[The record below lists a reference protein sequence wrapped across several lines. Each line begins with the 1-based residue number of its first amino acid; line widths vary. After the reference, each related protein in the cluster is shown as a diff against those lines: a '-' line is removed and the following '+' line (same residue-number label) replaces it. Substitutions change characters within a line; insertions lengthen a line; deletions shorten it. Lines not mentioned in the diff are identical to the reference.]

1 MQIKHLS
8 ITITILFSLLLPNFS
23 QAQGQQPKVVSIPD
37 ANLAAAIREEIGN
50 VITTDTILNLTRLDA
65 PNRGITD
72 LTGLEHAHNLR
83 ELDLSGEYI
92 AGEGYVN
99 SNAIS
104 DFSPIAEL
112 TRLTRLNLSHCG
124 ISDASFVSGLTQL
137 TRLDLG
143 NNSISD
149 ISALANLRQLNQ
161 LYLWYNT
168 ISDVS
173 ALAELKKLTW
183 LMLHDNSISDISPL
197 TALKQLPGLGLG
209 GNNISDVSSLAEL
222 KKLTYLSLWNN
233 TISDIS
239 PLAELKKLTSLS
251 LNGNGI
257 SDVSALAKLMQLT
270 ELGLNGN
277 SISDVSPLAE
287 LKKLDVLNLS
297 ANNISDIAPLVE
309 LNLTGTEWDRTGLDI
324 RWNPL
329 SYASINTHIPAM
341 RAKRIEVAFE
351 NRTPTTLVKISGT
364 AQQGI
369 VNTALP
375 LPFVVEVQ
383 DQQNKAFAGV
393 PVTFSVATGGGKL
406 SATTVPTDAAGR
418 ASAHLTM
425 GRTADTTTVRVTAAK
440 ISQPVQFTAT
450 AILRSTPVP
459 IPDVNLRAEIVKTL
473 RKPPSATITAADLL
487 KLRTLTANNAGILDL
502 TGLQYA
508 SNLTSLSL
516 SNNRISNIALLAGLT
531 QLTTLDLRDNPLS
544 DASVQTHIPQLQ
556 AAGVNIRFDDRT
568 LTHQRPIVRLIYF
581 RPRDRQPLPNIN
593 AQLDRLIK
601 DIQQFYAD
609 QMESHG
615 FGRKTFQ
622 FETDAHGNAVVY
634 HVIGKLED
642 TAYHEEAGIIW
653 DEIHEQFDRSKYIYL
668 TTLDVSSERIG
679 TGDGD
684 TACGVGGGGSYFNK
698 YEGKALLP
706 ASGGCFD
713 FGTAAHELGHAFSLM
728 HDFRNDAYIMSY
740 GSDSDKL
747 SQCAAEWLDVHSAF
761 NSNQSASTAE
771 ATIEML
777 PPSLASPPNAIR
789 LRFKVTDPDGLHQV
803 QLLTETLSGAAK
815 GSQELIACKHLNG
828 ESSNTVNF
836 VTTSLGPANKSVSL
850 QVIDVNGN
858 FQIQIADRTYATS
871 QEFPIDV
878 ASLLPLKV
886 IQVPDRNLATAIRQE
901 IGNTITTHTILNLT
915 RLDAP
920 NRGITDLTGLE
931 HAHNLRELNLGGEYI
946 AGEGDVN
953 SNIISDFS
961 PIAEI
966 TRLTRLNLSHCG
978 ISDAS
983 FVSGL
988 TQLTRLDLGNNSISD
1003 ISALANL
1010 RQLNQL
1016 YLWYNTISD
1025 VSALAELK
1033 KLTWLMLHDNSIS
1046 DISPLTAL
1054 KQLPGLGLGG
1064 NSISDVSSL
1073 AELKKLTY
1081 LSLWNNTISDISPLA
1096 ELKKLTSL
1104 SLNGNSISDVS
1115 SLAELKKLT
1124 YLSLWNNT
1132 ISDISPLAALTQLE
1146 ELRLGDNTISDVSPL
1161 AKLKQ
1166 LTSLSLSGNIIS
1178 DVSAL
1183 TELKHL
1189 SELWLDRNIISDIS
1203 AFAELKK
1210 LTELGLWNNTISDVS
1225 ALAKLIQL
1233 TSLRIGGNTISDV
1246 SALATLTQLTSLE
1259 LWDNNISNIA
1269 PLVKLNLTGTEWD
1282 RTGLDIRGNPLSDAS
1297 INTHIPAMQAKGI
1310 VVAFD
1315 GSDGALT
1322 QDVSGEKIVGPW
1334 LWVIT
1339 PTGGGSGAN
1348 AAASGIDF
1356 LSEMSDGAVTE
1367 SKIATEGATTGTPVG
1382 DSVWTLHT
1390 LSATDSDN
1398 INDMA
1403 NAAGLGSGDIDNH
1416 VAYGSIALDAPRE
1429 QQTIMHAGSD
1439 DAVKVWLN
1447 GELVHNNPID
1457 RGSHDFQDQFPV
1469 TLKKGKNI
1477 LLVAVYE
1484 KRGAWTGFF
1493 GFAADAEYTLILPS
1507 SPRPAWDVNEDGI
1520 VDAKDVILVAE
1531 ALGQQQPEN
1540 PRLDVNGDGV
1550 VDGKDLI
1557 LIAEHLGEGDA
1568 PAAPSHP
1575 ALPLGFTLESVE
1587 QTLNILRA
1595 LDDGTLTFKRG
1606 IANLERLLALFVPEN
1621 TALLHNY
1628 PNPFNPETWI
1638 PYQLAKPAEVTLYIY
1653 AVNGALVRTLAL
1665 GYQPAGVYRIR
1676 SRAAYWDGRNSFGE
1690 TVASGLYFYTLTT
1703 GDFTAT
1709 RKMLIKK

>member
-83 ELDLSGEYI
+83 ELNLGYEYI
-92 AGEGYVN
+92 DGEGSVN
-99 SNAIS
+99 SNTIL
-104 DFSPIAEL
+104 DFSPIAGL
-112 TRLTRLNLSHCG
+112 IRLTRLNLSHCG

-173 ALAELKKLTW
+173 PLAELKKLTW
-183 LMLHDNSISDISPL
+183 LNLNANSISDISPL

-209 GNNISDVSSLAEL
+209 SNNISDISSLAEL
-222 KKLTYLSLWNN
+222 KKLTNLFLGGN

-239 PLAELKKLTSLS
+239 ALAELKKLTR
-251 LNGNGI
+251 LNLNANSI
-257 SDVSALAKLMQLT
+257 SDISALAKLTQLT
-270 ELGLNGN
+270 DLGLNGN
-277 SISDVSPLAE
+277 SISDISPLAE

-297 ANNISDIAPLVE
+297 LNNIADISTLVK
-309 LNLTGTEWDRTGLDI
+309 LNLAGTEWDRTGLDI

-341 RAKRIEVAFE
+341 QAEGIEVAFE
-351 NRTPTTLVKISGT
+351 NRTPTTLVKILGI

-369 VNTALP
+369 VNTGLP
-375 LPFVVEVQ
+375 LPFVVEVR
-383 DQQNKAFAGV
+383 DQENKAFAGV

-418 ASAHLTM
+418 ASARLTM
-425 GRTADTTTVRVTAAK
+425 GRAAGTTTVRVTAAK

-450 AILRSTPVP
+450 AILRSAPVP

-473 RKPPSATITAADLL
+473 RKPLGATITAADMPE
-487 KLRTLTANNAGILDL
+487 LRTLTANNAGILDL

-516 SNNRISNIALLAGLT
+516 SNNRISNIAPLAGLT

-544 DASVQTHIPQLQ
+544 DTAVQTHIPQLQ
-556 AAGVNIRFDDRT
+556 AAGVNVRFDDRT
-568 LTHQRPIVRLIYF
+568 LTHQRPVVRLFYF
-581 RPRDRQPLPNIN
+581 RPRDRQPLPDIN

-609 QMESHG
+609 QMESRG
-615 FGRKTFQ
+615 FSRKTFQ

-642 TAYHEEAGIIW
+642 TAYHGDAGIVW

-668 TTLDVSSERIG
+668 TALDVSSERIG
-679 TGDGD
+679 TGGGD
-684 TACGVGGGGSYFNK
+684 TACGVGGGGSYFDG

-713 FGTAAHELGHAFSLM
+713 FGTAAHELGHAFGLM
-728 HDFRNDAYIMSY
+728 HDFRSDAYIMSY

-747 SQCAAEWLDVHSAF
+747 SQCAAEWLDVHQAF
-761 NSNQSASTAE
+761 NSNQPASTAE

-777 PPSLASPPNAIR
+777 PPSLASSPNAIR
-789 LRFKVTDPDGLHQV
+789 LLFKVTDPDGLHQV
-803 QLLTETLSGAAK
+803 QLLTPTLSGTAK
-815 GSQELIACKHLNG
+815 GFPELIACKRLNG
-828 ESSNTVNF
+828 TSSTVEF
-836 VTTSLGPANKSVSL
+836 VVSKTIFKHGDEVAFQGGEVTL
-850 QVIDVNGN
+850 QVMDQQGA
-858 FQIQIADRTYATS
+858 FSAESFYADP
-871 QEFPIDV
+871 Q
-878 ASLLPLKV
+878 
-886 IQVPDRNLATAIRQE
+886 
-901 IGNTITTHTILNLT
+901 
-915 RLDAP
+915 
-920 NRGITDLTGLE
+920 
-931 HAHNLRELNLGGEYI
+931 
-946 AGEGDVN
+946 AG
-953 SNIISDFS
+953 
-961 PIAEI
+961 P
-966 TRLTRLNLSHCG
+966 
-978 ISDAS
+978 
-983 FVSGL
+983 
-988 TQLTRLDLGNNSISD
+988 
-1003 ISALANL
+1003 
-1010 RQLNQL
+1010 
-1016 YLWYNTISD
+1016 
-1025 VSALAELK
+1025 
-1033 KLTWLMLHDNSIS
+1033 
-1046 DISPLTAL
+1046 
-1054 KQLPGLGLGG
+1054 
-1064 NSISDVSSL
+1064 
-1073 AELKKLTY
+1073 
-1081 LSLWNNTISDISPLA
+1081 
-1096 ELKKLTSL
+1096 
-1104 SLNGNSISDVS
+1104 
-1115 SLAELKKLT
+1115 
-1124 YLSLWNNT
+1124 
-1132 ISDISPLAALTQLE
+1132 
-1146 ELRLGDNTISDVSPL
+1146 
-1161 AKLKQ
+1161 
-1166 LTSLSLSGNIIS
+1166 
-1178 DVSAL
+1178 
-1183 TELKHL
+1183 
-1189 SELWLDRNIISDIS
+1189 
-1203 AFAELKK
+1203 
-1210 LTELGLWNNTISDVS
+1210 
-1225 ALAKLIQL
+1225 
-1233 TSLRIGGNTISDV
+1233 
-1246 SALATLTQLTSLE
+1246 
-1259 LWDNNISNIA
+1259 
-1269 PLVKLNLTGTEWD
+1269 
-1282 RTGLDIRGNPLSDAS
+1282 
-1297 INTHIPAMQAKGI
+1297 
-1310 VVAFD
+1310 
-1315 GSDGALT
+1315 
-1322 QDVSGEKIVGPW
+1322 KIEGPW
-1334 LWVIT
+1334 LWVIA
-1339 PTGGGSGAN
+1339 PTGERTAGAN

-1356 LSEMSDGAVTE
+1356 LSEMSDGAVTESKIATEGATAGSPIGGSVWTLHTLSATDSDNINDMVNAAGLGSGNIDNHVAYGSITLDSPRRQDTMMHTGSDDAVKVWLNGELVHDNPVDRPATGFQENFPVTLKAGKNILLVAVYEKRGAWSAFFGFAADAAYTLLQAGPKMEPQAGPKIEGPWLWVITPTDGGSGASAAASGIDFLSEMSNGAVTE

-1390 LSATDSDN
+1390 LSATRSDN
-1398 INDMA
+1398 INDMV
-1403 NAAGLGSGDIDNH
+1403 NAAGLGIGDIDNH

-1457 RGSHDFQDQFPV
+1457 RGAQDFQDQFPV

-1507 SPRPAWDVNEDGI
+1507 SPRPAWDVNEDGV

-1606 IANLERLLALFVPEN
+1606 VANLERLLALFVPEN